1 MVLTTGASLSDARTT
16 RCRAIQTAP
25 DTTCLGRT
33 VRHVTVGDTR
43 ILLDVSASEL
53 ARRLDGARLAA
64 SRRHGKHLLVGLQP
78 PGWLTLHFGMNGSLS
93 HFAKGESDPLYDRV
107 RFDFADGHHLAYVNP
122 RLFGEVGL
130 ASDADAFIAEEGL
143 GPDALDPQFDFT
155 AFDRALA
162 GRKRDVKSLLIDQA
176 VIAGIDNIYS
186 DKILFQAR
194 IHPRTRADRLT
205 AETKRCLFSCIK
217 QVLQTAV
224 DAGAERLVDRLPKA
238 FFIPHRQRGARCPR
252 CGAEVETVRLS
263 GRTAYYCPRC
273 QPDPGQ

>member
-1 MVLTTGASLSDARTT
+1 MPELPDVELFKRHLDA
-16 RCRAIQTAP
+16 
-25 DTTCLGRT
+25 TCLGRT

-43 ILLDVSASEL
+43 ILSGVSANEL

-78 PGWLTLHFGMNGSLS
+78 AGWLTLHFGMNGSLR
-93 HFAKGESDPLYDRV
+93 HFAEGESDPPYDRV

-122 RLFGEVGL
+122 RLFGGVGL
-130 ASDADAFIAEEGL
+130 TTDVATFIAEEGL
-143 GPDALDPQFDFT
+143 GPDALDPEFDLM
-155 AFDRALA
+155 AFDRVLA
-162 GRKRDVKSLLIDQA
+162 GRKRDVKSLLMDQA
-176 VIAGIDNIYS
+176 VIAGIGNIYS
-186 DKILFQAR
+186 DEILFRAR
-194 IHPRTRADRLT
+194 IHPRTRGDRLT

-224 DAGAERLVDRLPKA
+224 DAGAGAEQLVDRLPKA

-252 CGAEVETVRLS
+252 CGAEVETIKFS